1 MNTVIELREVNRV
14 YLGANGKPVHALKG
28 VNLSAEKG
36 EFLTLIGPSGCGK
49 TTLLRLIAGLDA
61 PESGSV
67 LIEGSEA
74 SAPSHER
81 GFIFQQPA
89 LFPWATVYDNVA
101 LGLKARGL
109 FHQKKRLVQEYIE
122 MIGLA
127 GFERAYPH
135 EISGGMAQRAAII
148 RALINEP
155 KVLLLDEPLGALDA
169 FKRIELQEQ
178 LRAVWKKTGAT
189 FIMVTHDV
197 DEAIAMSGRIV
208 IMTPRPGRVESVID
222 VRLEGERN
230 RNRDDFIA
238 LRKKILETLHLV
250 SALPQ
255 SEYAI

>member
-189 FIMVTHDV
+189 VIMVTHDV